1 MALEETLNTIGL
13 VVNILGVVIV
23 FFYAFPQP
31 KFEAG
36 GLAVEDNTRMPD
48 GRTAK
53 VHRDEAATKQA
64 TYRRWSQFGLALLG
78 VGFVLQLIAVWL

>member
-1 MALEETLNTIGL
+1 MALAETLNTTGL
-13 VVNILGVVIV
+13 VVNILGVVLV

-36 GLAVEDNTRMPD
+36 GLAVEDNTPIHD

-53 VHRDEAATKQA
+53 EHREEATAKQA
-64 TYRRWSQFGLALLG
+64 TYRCRSQVGLALLG
-78 VGFVLQLIAVWL
+78 LGFVLQLVGTWV